1 VQPLSKS
8 FGIVLR
14 RLREAKEISQEDLA
28 SKAKLHRNYV
38 GLLERGERTPT
49 ILIVDQLAKAL
60 GTTMS
65 KLLRKVEDE
74 TSD

>member
-1 VQPLSKS
+1 MHPLTKH

-14 RLREAKEISQEDLA
+14 RFREAADLSQEDLA
-28 SKAKLHRNYV
+28 SHAQLHRNYV

-49 ILIVDQLAKAL
+49 ILIVDRLAKAL

-65 KLLRKVEDE
+65 KLLRQVEDE
-74 TSD
+74 MK

>member
-1 VQPLSKS
+1 MHPLPRN

-14 RLREAKEISQEDLA
+14 RLREAANLSQESLA
-28 SKAKLHRNYV
+28 SKAELHRNYV

-65 KLLRKVEDE
+65 QLLHQVEDE
-74 TSD
+74 MSE